1 MKIIGITGGVGAGKT
16 KILSY
21 IGAHYRC
28 RIIRADEAAHLL
40 YEPGQECYH
49 RLVELLGQE
58 ILNAD
63 GTIHKGKMAEL
74 IFGDKRLLDGVNKV
88 IHPAVKKY
96 ILSQI
101 ADEKEKGEADY
112 FFIEAALLIEE
123 HYDQIVDE
131 MWYVHSDAALREER
145 LATGREY
152 SAQKT
157 ADIMKGQLSEEEF
170 RKHCKIVISNNGSL
184 EDTYEQINHI
194 MGD

>member
-1 MKIIGITGGVGAGKT
+1 M
-16 KILSY
+16 
-21 IGAHYRC
+21 
-28 RIIRADEAAHLL
+28 
-40 YEPGQECYH
+40 
-49 RLVELLGQE
+49 
-58 ILNAD
+58 
-63 GTIHKGKMAEL
+63 
-74 IFGDKRLLDGVNKV
+74 
-88 IHPAVKKY
+88 
-96 ILSQI
+96 
-101 ADEKEKGEADY
+101 
-112 FFIEAALLIEE
+112 LIEE

-145 LATGREY
+145 LATGRQY

>member
-21 IGAHYRC
+21 IGTHYRC
-28 RIIRADEAAHLL
+28 RIIRADEAAHRL
-40 YEPGQECYH
+40 YEPGQECYQ

-63 GTIHKGKMAEL
+63 GTIHKGKMAAL

-101 ADEKEKGEADY
+101 TYEKEKGEADY

-145 LATGREY
+145 LATGRQY

-170 RKHCKIVISNNGSL
+170 RKHCKVVISNNGSL
-184 EDTYEQINHI
+184 EETYEQINHI

>member
-21 IGAHYRC
+21 IGTHYRC
-28 RIIRADEAAHLL
+28 RIIRADEAAHRL
-40 YEPGQECYH
+40 YEPGQECYQ

-63 GTIHKGKMAEL
+63 GTIHKGKMAAL

-101 ADEKEKGEADY
+101 TYEKEKGEADY

-145 LATGREY
+145 LTTGRQY

-170 RKHCKIVISNNGSL
+170 RKHCKVVISNNGSL
-184 EDTYEQINHI
+184 EETYEQINHI

>member
-1 MKIIGITGGVGAGKT
+1 M
-16 KILSY
+16 
-21 IGAHYRC
+21 
-28 RIIRADEAAHLL
+28 
-40 YEPGQECYH
+40 
-49 RLVELLGQE
+49 ELLGQE

-145 LATGREY
+145 LATGRQY